1 MQVVAKIKR
10 ILDTNNVSENF
21 KMREIHVETEEQYSQ
36 TLCIQFV
43 QDKTS
48 LLDNFKPGEKVKIE
62 VNLRGKEVM
71 KENKPIV
78 FNTIQGW
85 KIERAV

>member
-10 ILDTNNVSENF
+10 ILDTNVVSENF
-21 KMREIHVETEEQYSQ
+21 KMRDIHVQTEEQFSQ
-36 TLCIQFV
+36 TLSIQFV
-43 QDKTS
+43 QDRTS
-48 LLDNFKPGEKVKIE
+48 LLDNFKPGDKVKIE
-62 VNLRGKEVM
+62 VNLRGKEVT
-71 KENKPIV
+71 KDDKTIV